1 MAWGGDPIRAS
12 GVNINLSAMETFDFL
27 KLAKKR
33 YACRKYF
40 DKQVEP
46 EKLARILEAG
56 RVAPTGANRQPQ
68 RLVVIQSKEGME
80 RLARCTRDF
89 GAPLAV
95 IVCADTSEAWTR
107 KYDDKMIGDIDASI
121 VTDHMMLAATS
132 LGLDTLWICMFKP
145 EAVREEFSLP
155 THVKPVNI
163 LLIGYGDGIP
173 ADPDRHDTL
182 RKPLDKTVF
191 YETF

>member
-1 MAWGGDPIRAS
+1 
-12 GVNINLSAMETFDFL
+12 
-27 KLAKKR
+27 
-33 YACRKYF
+33 
-40 DKQVEP
+40 
-46 EKLARILEAG
+46 
-56 RVAPTGANRQPQ
+56 
-68 RLVVIQSKEGME
+68 ME

-155 THVKPVNI
+155 PHVEPVNI

-182 RKPLDKTVF
+182 RKPLDKIVF